1 MQKDN
6 YYKGLFIG
14 TLLGAAIGTVLGM
27 LFAPRRGEDMRR
39 MLFRRLDESFQESS
53 LPSLLPSSEMP
64 VPNTIPPKEG
74 AEPPAELENQA
85 KRRAEEIVTAAQLEA
100 DRLLREANSILRDV
114 KSLRNNNPN

>member
-6 YYKGLFIG
+6 YYKGLFVG

-27 LFAPRRGEDMRR
+27 LFAPRRGEEMRHV
-39 MLFRRLDESFQESS
+39 LFRRLDESLQEGSAPS
-53 LPSLLPSSEMP
+53 TLPPREMP

-85 KRRAEEIVTAAQLEA
+85 KRRAEEIVLAAQLEA

-114 KSLRNNNPN
+114 KALRNNNPS

>member
-27 LFAPRRGEDMRR
+27 LFAPRRGEEMRR
-39 MLFRRLDESFQESS
+39 VLFRRLDESLQEGS
-53 LPSLLPSSEMP
+53 LPDMWSLREMP

-74 AEPPAELENQA
+74 AEPPADIENEA
-85 KRRAEEIVTAAQLEA
+85 KLRAEKIVQAAQHEA
-100 DRLLREANSILRDV
+100 DRLLKEANSILREA
-114 KSLRNNNPN
+114 KSLRNSSSN

>member
-6 YYKGLFIG
+6 YYKGLFVG

-27 LFAPRRGEDMRR
+27 LFAPRRGEEMRR
-39 MLFRRLDESFQESS
+39 VLFRRLDESLQESGVS
-53 LPSLLPSSEMP
+53 STLPLREMP

-85 KRRAEEIVTAAQLEA
+85 KRRAEEIVLAAQLEA

-114 KSLRNNNPN
+114 KALRNNNPS

>member
-14 TLLGAAIGTVLGM
+14 TLLGAAIGTALGM

-39 MLFRRLDESFQESS
+39 VLFRRLDESLQESGIS
-53 LPSLLPSSEMP
+53 DALHAHEMP

-74 AEPPAELENQA
+74 AEPPSDVENEA
-85 KRRAEEIVTAAQLEA
+85 KQRAEDIVRAAKSEA
-100 DRLLREANSILRDV
+100 DRLLREANSILRDA
-114 KSLRNNNPN
+114 KTLRSGNPN